1 MGENIFYTDVKSK
14 YSLYELQY
22 MIKLEDTDFLAS
34 SLEVEDQFWESLTQQ
49 LPQMVAYIANNMDL
63 DQTKEHLVRVY
74 PL

>member
-1 MGENIFYTDVKSK
+1 MGENIFYTNVKSK

-34 SLEVEDQFWESLTQQ
+34 SLEMEDQFWESLT
-49 LPQMVAYIANNMDL
+49 YIANNMDL

>member
-1 MGENIFYTDVKSK
+1 MGENIFYTNVKSK

-34 SLEVEDQFWESLTQQ
+34 SLEVEDQFWESLT
-49 LPQMVAYIANNMDL
+49 YIANNMDL

>member
-1 MGENIFYTDVKSK
+1 MGENIFYTNVKSK

-34 SLEVEDQFWESLTQQ
+34 SLEVEDQFWESLT
-49 LPQMVAYIANNMDL
+49 YIANNMDL

-74 PL
+74 PF